1 MKSSSYAMASSIN
14 FSASLESVIPKAI
27 LSSITTSSISPLIY
41 LMILSF
47 EVSQVF
53 LASGL
58 KASMAGLI
66 TGRNFL
72 STFLP
77 EYSVTELILVKYF
90 RDSLPTK
97 IIQSYNEVSMSISQ
111 SRFSTFLIA
120 GFEHS

>member
-1 MKSSSYAMASSIN
+1 
-14 FSASLESVIPKAI
+14 
-27 LSSITTSSISPLIY
+27 
-41 LMILSF
+41 MILSF